1 MWGERSLIR
10 KAMAPCTGEV
20 CVLENKHEAEGP
32 PVAVILVNASAGGY

>member
-1 MWGERSLIR
+1 VGRAFAYQKSGGV
-10 KAMAPCTGEV
+10 CTGEV